1 MRTSAAC
8 ALGGR
13 ALNAAD
19 RLEAARRALVL
30 AERAAGVSSVAV
42 LPGRASQGEAVLGE
56 ATGGAVPC
64 GAPSG
69 RAFAGGARAGA
80 ASDAARWREAS
91 GGWAVPEC
99 LAEILPRG
107 LERGMSVGF
116 SGSILIGLLLAGIAS
131 GSGAWSV
138 FLGMAGVGWEAA
150 ESLGVEASRTVCV
163 PRVGDAA
170 RTQALTAAVDGF
182 DVAVI
187 GSSIR
192 LDARE
197 RRLLSKR
204 AAVRG
209 CLLLGEG
216 WDCRDR
222 VSGEVVAVEGVD
234 RGVGHVRA
242 LLVEAASGR
251 RRVRLRIGARGWA
264 PAQAADGEKNEG
276 VGRVQGGL
284 SLVEAI
290 PS

>member
-13 ALNAAD
+13 VLSAAE

-30 AERAAGVSSVAV
+30 AESAAGVSSVAV
-42 LPGRASQGEAVLGE
+42 LPGRASHGEAVLGA
-56 ATGGAVPC
+56 ATGGAAPRE
-64 GAPSG
+64 APSG
-69 RAFAGGARAGA
+69 RAWSGA

-107 LERGMSVGF
+107 LEPGMSVGF
-116 SGSILIGLLLAGIAS
+116 SGSVLMGLLLAGIAS

-138 FLGMAGVGWEAA
+138 FLGMPGMGWDAAG
-150 ESLGVEASRTVCV
+150 SLGVDASRTVCV
-163 PRVGDAA
+163 PKVGDAA

-182 DVAVI
+182 DVVVV

-209 CLLLGEG
+209 SLLLGEG

-222 VSGEVVAVEGVD
+222 VRGEVVAVEGVD

-242 LLVEAASGR
+242 LLVEATSGR
-251 RRVRLRIGARGWA
+251 RRVRLRIGACGWA
-264 PAQAADGEKNEG
+264 PAQASDGEKNEAA
-276 VGRVQGGL
+276 GRAQGGL

>member
-8 ALGGR
+8 AALGGR

-64 GAPSG
+64 GA
-69 RAFAGGARAGA
+69 FAGGARAGG
-80 ASDAARWREAS
+80 ASNAARWIEAS

-107 LERGMSVGF
+107 LEWGMSVGF

-163 PRVGDAA
+163 PRVGNAA

-251 RRVRLRIGARGWA
+251 RRVRLQIGARGWA
-264 PAQAADGEKNEG
+264 PVQAADGERHEG
-276 VGRVQGGL
+276 VGRAQGGL

>member
-8 ALGGR
+8 SLGGR
-13 ALNAAD
+13 ALNAED
-19 RLEAARRALVL
+19 RLEAARRALAL
-30 AERAAGVSSVAV
+30 AERAAGVSPVAV
-42 LPGRASQGEAVLGE
+42 LPGRASHGEAVLGE

-276 VGRVQGGL
+276 VGRAQGGL

>member
-13 ALNAAD
+13 ALSAAE

-30 AERAAGVSSVAV
+30 AESAAGVSSVAV
-42 LPGRASQGEAVLGE
+42 LPGRASHGEAVLGA
-56 ATGGAVPC
+56 ATGGAAPRE
-64 GAPSG
+64 APSG
-69 RAFAGGARAGA
+69 RAWSGA

-107 LERGMSVGF
+107 LEPGMSVGF
-116 SGSILIGLLLAGIAS
+116 SGSVLMGLLLAGIAS

-138 FLGMAGVGWEAA
+138 FLGMPGMGWDAA
-150 ESLGVEASRTVCV
+150 RSLGVDASRTVCV
-163 PRVGDAA
+163 PKAGDAA

-182 DVAVI
+182 DVVVV

-209 CLLLGEG
+209 SLLLGEG

-222 VSGEVVAVEGVD
+222 VRGEVVAVEGVD

-242 LLVEAASGR
+242 LLVEATSGR
-251 RRVRLRIGARGWA
+251 RRVRLRIGACGWA
-264 PAQAADGEKNEG
+264 PVQASDGEKNEAA
-276 VGRVQGGL
+276 GRAQGGL

>member
-13 ALNAAD
+13 ALNAED
-19 RLEAARRALVL
+19 RLEAARRALAL
-30 AERAAGVSSVAV
+30 AERAAGVSPVAV
-42 LPGRASQGEAVLGE
+42 LPGRASHGEAVLGE

-163 PRVGDAA
+163 PKVGDAA

>member
-13 ALNAAD
+13 ALNAED
-19 RLEAARRALVL
+19 RLEAARRALAL

-42 LPGRASQGEAVLGE
+42 LPGRASHGEAVLGE

-91 GGWAVPEC
+91 VGWAVPEC
-99 LAEILPRG
+99 LAVILPRG

-163 PRVGDAA
+163 PKVGDAA

-251 RRVRLRIGARGWA
+251 RRVRLRIGACGWA
-264 PAQAADGEKNEG
+264 PAQAAAGEKKEG
-276 VGRVQGGL
+276 VGRAQGGL

>member
-13 ALNAAD
+13 ALNAED
-19 RLEAARRALVL
+19 RLEAARRALAL
-30 AERAAGVSSVAV
+30 AERAAGVSPVAV
-42 LPGRASQGEAVLGE
+42 LPGRASHGEAVLGE

-69 RAFAGGARAGA
+69 RAFAGGARDGA

-163 PRVGDAA
+163 PKVGDAA

-264 PAQAADGEKNEG
+264 PAQAADGERHEG

>member
-64 GAPSG
+64 GA
-69 RAFAGGARAGA
+69 FAGGARAGA
-80 ASDAARWREAS
+80 ASNAARWREAS

-242 LLVEAASGR
+242 LLVEAAAGR
-251 RRVRLRIGARGWA
+251 RRVRLWIGARGWA
-264 PAQAADGEKNEG
+264 PAQAADGERHEG
-276 VGRVQGGL
+276 VGHAQGGL

>member
-64 GAPSG
+64 GA
-69 RAFAGGARAGA
+69 FAGGARAGGV
-80 ASDAARWREAS
+80 SNAARWRETS

-264 PAQAADGEKNEG
+264 PAQAADGERHEG
-276 VGRVQGGL
+276 VGRAQGGL

>member
-13 ALNAAD
+13 ALNAED
-19 RLEAARRALVL
+19 RLEAARRALAL
-30 AERAAGVSSVAV
+30 AERAAGVSPVAV
-42 LPGRASQGEAVLGE
+42 LPGRASHGEAVLGE

-163 PRVGDAA
+163 PKVGDAA

-197 RRLLSKR
+197 RRLFSKR

>member
-8 ALGGR
+8 SLGGR
-13 ALNAAD
+13 ALNAED
-19 RLEAARRALVL
+19 RLEAARRALAL
-30 AERAAGVSSVAV
+30 AERAAGVSPVAV
-42 LPGRASQGEAVLGE
+42 LPGRASHGEAVLGE
-56 ATGGAVPC
+56 ATGEAVPC

-163 PRVGDAA
+163 PKVGDAA

-197 RRLLSKR
+197 RRLFSKR

>member
-13 ALNAAD
+13 ALSAVE

-30 AERAAGVSSVAV
+30 AESAAGVSSVAV
-42 LPGRASQGEAVLGE
+42 LPGRASHGEAVLG
-56 ATGGAVPC
+56 APSGGAAPRE
-64 GAPSG
+64 APSG
-69 RAFAGGARAGA
+69 RAWSGA

-107 LERGMSVGF
+107 LEPGMSVGF
-116 SGSILIGLLLAGIAS
+116 SGSVLMGLLLAGIAS

-138 FLGMAGVGWEAA
+138 FLGMPGMGWDAAG
-150 ESLGVEASRTVCV
+150 SLGVDASRTVCV
-163 PRVGDAA
+163 PKVGDAA

-182 DVAVI
+182 DVVVV

-209 CLLLGEG
+209 SLLLGEG

-222 VSGEVVAVEGVD
+222 VRGEVVAVEGVD

-242 LLVEAASGR
+242 LLVEATSGR
-251 RRVRLRIGARGWA
+251 RRVRLRIGACGWA
-264 PAQAADGEKNEG
+264 PAQASDGEKNEAA
-276 VGRVQGGL
+276 GRAQGGL

>member
-8 ALGGR
+8 AALGGR

-64 GAPSG
+64 GA
-69 RAFAGGARAGA
+69 FAGGARAGA
-80 ASDAARWREAS
+80 ASNAARWIEAS

-107 LERGMSVGF
+107 LEWGMSVGF

-163 PRVGDAA
+163 PRVGNAA

-251 RRVRLRIGARGWA
+251 RRVRLQIGARGWA
-264 PAQAADGEKNEG
+264 PVQAADGERHEG
-276 VGRVQGGL
+276 VGRAQGGL

>member
-91 GGWAVPEC
+91 GGWVVPEC

-163 PRVGDAA
+163 PRVGNAA

-276 VGRVQGGL
+276 VGHARGGL

>member
-8 ALGGR
+8 SLGGR
-13 ALNAAD
+13 ALNAED
-19 RLEAARRALVL
+19 RLEAARRALAL
-30 AERAAGVSSVAV
+30 AERAAGVSPVAV
-42 LPGRASQGEAVLGE
+42 LPGRASHGEAVLGE
-56 ATGGAVPC
+56 ATGEAVPC

-163 PRVGDAA
+163 PKVGDAA

-276 VGRVQGGL
+276 VGRAQGGL

>member
-1 MRTSAAC
+1 MRPSAAC
-8 ALGGR
+8 AHGGR

-19 RLEAARRALVL
+19 RLKAARRALVL

-64 GAPSG
+64 GA
-69 RAFAGGARAGA
+69 FAGGARAGA
-80 ASDAARWREAS
+80 ASNAARWREAS

-163 PRVGDAA
+163 PRVGNAA

>member
-13 ALNAAD
+13 GLSAAE

-30 AERAAGVSSVAV
+30 AESAAGVSSVAV
-42 LPGRASQGEAVLGE
+42 LPGRASHGEAVLGA
-56 ATGGAVPC
+56 ATGGAAPRE
-64 GAPSG
+64 APSG
-69 RAFAGGARAGA
+69 RAWSGA

-107 LERGMSVGF
+107 LEPGMSVGF
-116 SGSILIGLLLAGIAS
+116 SGSVLMGLLLAGIAS

-138 FLGMAGVGWEAA
+138 FLGMPGMGWDAAG
-150 ESLGVEASRTVCV
+150 SLGVDASRTVCV
-163 PRVGDAA
+163 PKVGDAA

-182 DVAVI
+182 DVVVV

-209 CLLLGEG
+209 SLLLGEG

-222 VSGEVVAVEGVD
+222 VRGEVVAVEGVN

-242 LLVEAASGR
+242 LLVEATSGR
-251 RRVRLRIGARGWA
+251 RRVRLRIGACGWA
-264 PAQAADGEKNEG
+264 PAQASDGEKNEAA
-276 VGRVQGGL
+276 GRAQGGL

>member
-13 ALNAAD
+13 ALNAED
-19 RLEAARRALVL
+19 RLEAARRALAL
-30 AERAAGVSSVAV
+30 AERAAGVSPVAV
-42 LPGRASQGEAVLGE
+42 LPGRASHGEAVLGE
-56 ATGGAVPC
+56 ATGGAVTC

-69 RAFAGGARAGA
+69 RAFAGGARDGA

-163 PRVGDAA
+163 PRVGNAA

-251 RRVRLRIGARGWA
+251 RRVRLQIGARGWA
-264 PAQAADGEKNEG
+264 PVQAADGERHEG
-276 VGRVQGGL
+276 VGRAQGGL

>member
-8 ALGGR
+8 PLGGR
-13 ALNAAD
+13 ALSAAE

-30 AERAAGVSSVAV
+30 AESAAGVSSVAV
-42 LPGRASQGEAVLGE
+42 LPGRASHGEAVLGA
-56 ATGGAVPC
+56 ATGGAAPRE
-64 GAPSG
+64 APSG
-69 RAFAGGARAGA
+69 RAWSGA

-107 LERGMSVGF
+107 LEPGMSVGF
-116 SGSILIGLLLAGIAS
+116 SGSVLMGLLLAGIAS

-138 FLGMAGVGWEAA
+138 FLGMPGMGWDAAG
-150 ESLGVEASRTVCV
+150 SLGVDASRTVCV
-163 PRVGDAA
+163 PKVGDAA

-182 DVAVI
+182 DVVVV

-209 CLLLGEG
+209 SLLLGEG
-216 WDCRDR
+216 WDCRDHVR
-222 VSGEVVAVEGVD
+222 GEVVAVEGVD

-242 LLVEAASGR
+242 LLVEATSGR
-251 RRVRLRIGARGWA
+251 RRVRLRIGACGWA
-264 PAQAADGEKNEG
+264 PAQASDGEKNEAAS
-276 VGRVQGGL
+276 RAQGGL

>member
-13 ALNAAD
+13 VLSAAE

-30 AERAAGVSSVAV
+30 AESAAGVSSVAV
-42 LPGRASQGEAVLGE
+42 LPGRASHGEAVLGA
-56 ATGGAVPC
+56 ATGGAAPRE
-64 GAPSG
+64 APSG
-69 RAFAGGARAGA
+69 RAWSGA

-107 LERGMSVGF
+107 LEPGMSVGF
-116 SGSILIGLLLAGIAS
+116 SGSVLMGLLLAGIAS

-138 FLGMAGVGWEAA
+138 FLGMPGMGWDAAG
-150 ESLGVEASRTVCV
+150 SLGVDASRTVCV
-163 PRVGDAA
+163 PKVGDAA

-182 DVAVI
+182 DVVVV

-209 CLLLGEG
+209 SLLLGEG

-222 VSGEVVAVEGVD
+222 VRGEVVAVEGVD

-242 LLVEAASGR
+242 LLVEAISGR
-251 RRVRLRIGARGWA
+251 RRVRLRIGACGWA
-264 PAQAADGEKNEG
+264 PAQASDGEKNEAA
-276 VGRVQGGL
+276 GRAQGGL

>member
-13 ALNAAD
+13 GLSAAE

-30 AERAAGVSSVAV
+30 AESAAGVSSVAV
-42 LPGRASQGEAVLGE
+42 LPGRASQGEAIMLG
-56 ATGGAVPC
+56 G
-64 GAPSG
+64 
-69 RAFAGGARAGA
+69 AFAGGARAGA

-107 LERGMSVGF
+107 LEPRMSVGF
-116 SGSILIGLLLAGIAS
+116 SGSVLMGLLLAGIAS

-138 FLGMAGVGWEAA
+138 FLGMPGMGWDAAG
-150 ESLGVEASRTVCV
+150 SLGVDASRTVCV
-163 PRVGDAA
+163 PKVGDAA
-170 RTQALTAAVDGF
+170 HTQALTAAVDGF
-182 DVAVI
+182 DVVVV

-209 CLLLGEG
+209 SLLLGEG

-222 VSGEVVAVEGVD
+222 VRGEVVAVEGVD

-242 LLVEAASGR
+242 LLVEATSGR
-251 RRVRLRIGARGWA
+251 RRVRLRIGACGWA
-264 PAQAADGEKNEG
+264 PVQASDGEKNEAA
-276 VGRVQGGL
+276 GRAQGGL

>member
-13 ALNAAD
+13 VLSAAE

-30 AERAAGVSSVAV
+30 AESAAGVSSVAV
-42 LPGRASQGEAVLGE
+42 LPGRASHGGAVLGA
-56 ATGGAVPC
+56 ATGGA
-64 GAPSG
+64 APREAPAG
-69 RAFAGGARAGA
+69 RAWSGA

-107 LERGMSVGF
+107 LEPGMSVGF
-116 SGSILIGLLLAGIAS
+116 SGSVLMGLLLAGIAS

-138 FLGMAGVGWEAA
+138 FLGMPGMGWDAA
-150 ESLGVEASRTVCV
+150 ESLGVDASRTVCV
-163 PRVGDAA
+163 PKVGDAA

-182 DVAVI
+182 DVVVV

-209 CLLLGEG
+209 SLLLGEG

-222 VSGEVVAVEGVD
+222 VRGEVVAVEGVN

-242 LLVEAASGR
+242 LLVEATSGR
-251 RRVRLRIGARGWA
+251 RRVRLRIGACGWA
-264 PAQAADGEKNEG
+264 PAQASDGEKNEAA
-276 VGRVQGGL
+276 GRAQGGL

>member
-13 ALNAAD
+13 ALNAED
-19 RLEAARRALVL
+19 RLEAARRALAL
-30 AERAAGVSSVAV
+30 AERAAGVSPVAV
-42 LPGRASQGEAVLGE
+42 LPGRASHGEAVLSE

-69 RAFAGGARAGA
+69 RAFAGGARDGA

-138 FLGMAGVGWEAA
+138 FLGMPGMGWDAAG
-150 ESLGVEASRTVCV
+150 SLGVDASRTVCV
-163 PRVGDAA
+163 PKVGDAA

-182 DVAVI
+182 DVVVV

-209 CLLLGEG
+209 SLLLGEG

-222 VSGEVVAVEGVD
+222 VRGEVVAVEGVD

-264 PAQAADGEKNEG
+264 PAQAADGERHEG
-276 VGRVQGGL
+276 VGRAQGGL

>member
-19 RLEAARRALVL
+19 RLKAARRALVL

-64 GAPSG
+64 GA
-69 RAFAGGARAGA
+69 FAGGARAGA
-80 ASDAARWREAS
+80 ASNAARWREAS

-163 PRVGDAA
+163 PRVGNAA

>member
-64 GAPSG
+64 GA
-69 RAFAGGARAGA
+69 FAGGARAGA
-80 ASDAARWREAS
+80 ASNAARWREAS

-264 PAQAADGEKNEG
+264 PAQAADGERHEG
-276 VGRVQGGL
+276 VGRAQGGL

>member
-13 ALNAAD
+13 ALSAAE

-30 AERAAGVSSVAV
+30 AESAAGVSSVAV
-42 LPGRASQGEAVLGE
+42 LPGRASHGEAVLG
-56 ATGGAVPC
+56 APTGGAAPRE
-64 GAPSG
+64 APSG
-69 RAFAGGARAGA
+69 RAWSGA

-107 LERGMSVGF
+107 LEPGMSVGF
-116 SGSILIGLLLAGIAS
+116 SGSVLMGLLLAGIAS

-138 FLGMAGVGWEAA
+138 FLGMPGMGWDAAG
-150 ESLGVEASRTVCV
+150 SLGVDASRTVCV
-163 PRVGDAA
+163 PKVGDAA
-170 RTQALTAAVDGF
+170 RTQALTAVVDGF
-182 DVAVI
+182 DVVVV

-209 CLLLGEG
+209 SLLLGEG

-222 VSGEVVAVEGVD
+222 VRGEVVAVEGVN

-242 LLVEAASGR
+242 LLVEATSGR
-251 RRVRLRIGARGWA
+251 RRVRLRIGACGWA
-264 PAQAADGEKNEG
+264 PAQASDGEKNEAA
-276 VGRVQGGL
+276 GRAQGGL

>member
-8 ALGGR
+8 SLGGR
-13 ALNAAD
+13 ALNAED
-19 RLEAARRALVL
+19 RLEAARRALAL
-30 AERAAGVSSVAV
+30 AERAAGVSPVAV
-42 LPGRASQGEAVLGE
+42 LPGRASHGEAVLGE
-56 ATGGAVPC
+56 ATGEAVPC

-163 PRVGDAA
+163 PKVGDAA

>member
-13 ALNAAD
+13 ALNAED
-19 RLEAARRALVL
+19 RLEAARRALAL
-30 AERAAGVSSVAV
+30 AERAAGVSPVAV
-42 LPGRASQGEAVLGE
+42 LPGRASHGEAVLGE

-69 RAFAGGARAGA
+69 RAFAGGARDGA

-150 ESLGVEASRTVCV
+150 ESLGVEASRTVSV
-163 PRVGDAA
+163 PKVGDAA

>member
-8 ALGGR
+8 AALGGR

-64 GAPSG
+64 GA
-69 RAFAGGARAGA
+69 FAGGARAGG
-80 ASDAARWREAS
+80 ASNAARWREAS

-251 RRVRLRIGARGWA
+251 RRVWLRIGARGWA

-276 VGRVQGGL
+276 VGRIQGGL

>member
-13 ALNAAD
+13 VLSAAE

-30 AERAAGVSSVAV
+30 AESAAGVSSVAV
-42 LPGRASQGEAVLGE
+42 LPGRASHGGAVLG
-56 ATGGAVPC
+56 APTGGAAPRE
-64 GAPSG
+64 APSG
-69 RAFAGGARAGA
+69 RAWSGA

-107 LERGMSVGF
+107 LEPGMSVGF
-116 SGSILIGLLLAGIAS
+116 SGSVLMGLLLAGIAS
-131 GSGAWSV
+131 GSGAWSI
-138 FLGMAGVGWEAA
+138 FLGMPGMGWDAAG
-150 ESLGVEASRTVCV
+150 SLGVDASRTVCV
-163 PRVGDAA
+163 PKVGDAA

-182 DVAVI
+182 DVVVV

-209 CLLLGEG
+209 SLLLGEG

-222 VSGEVVAVEGVD
+222 VRGEVVAVEGVN

-242 LLVEAASGR
+242 LLVEATSGR
-251 RRVRLRIGARGWA
+251 RRVRLRIGACGWA
-264 PAQAADGEKNEG
+264 PAQASDGEKNEAA
-276 VGRVQGGL
+276 GRAQGGL

>member
-64 GAPSG
+64 GA
-69 RAFAGGARAGA
+69 FAGGARAGG
-80 ASDAARWREAS
+80 ASNAARWREAS

-251 RRVRLRIGARGWA
+251 RRVRLQIGARGWA
-264 PAQAADGEKNEG
+264 PVQAADGERHEG
-276 VGRVQGGL
+276 VGRAQGGL

>member
-13 ALNAAD
+13 GLSAAE

-30 AERAAGVSSVAV
+30 AESAAGVSSVAV
-42 LPGRASQGEAVLGE
+42 LPGRASHGEAVLG
-56 ATGGAVPC
+56 APSGGAAPRE
-64 GAPSG
+64 APSG
-69 RAFAGGARAGA
+69 RAWSGA

-107 LERGMSVGF
+107 LEPGMSVGF
-116 SGSILIGLLLAGIAS
+116 SGSVLMGLLLAGIAS

-138 FLGMAGVGWEAA
+138 FLGMPGMGWDAAG
-150 ESLGVEASRTVCV
+150 SLGVDASRTVCV
-163 PRVGDAA
+163 PKVGDAA
-170 RTQALTAAVDGF
+170 HTQALTAAVDGF
-182 DVAVI
+182 DVVVV

-209 CLLLGEG
+209 SLLLGEG

-222 VSGEVVAVEGVD
+222 VRGEVVAVEGVD

-242 LLVEAASGR
+242 LLVEATSGR
-251 RRVRLRIGARGWA
+251 RRVRLRIGACGWA
-264 PAQAADGEKNEG
+264 PAQASDGEKNEAA
-276 VGRVQGGL
+276 GRAQGGL

>member
-13 ALNAAD
+13 VLSAAE

-30 AERAAGVSSVAV
+30 AESAAGVSSVAV
-42 LPGRASQGEAVLGE
+42 LPGRASHGEAVLGA
-56 ATGGAVPC
+56 ATGGAAPRE
-64 GAPSG
+64 APSG
-69 RAFAGGARAGA
+69 RAWSGT

-107 LERGMSVGF
+107 LEPGMSVGF
-116 SGSILIGLLLAGIAS
+116 SGSVLMGLLLAGIAS

-138 FLGMAGVGWEAA
+138 FLGMPGMGWDAAG
-150 ESLGVEASRTVCV
+150 SLGVDASRTVCV
-163 PRVGDAA
+163 LKVGDAA

-182 DVAVI
+182 DVVVV

-209 CLLLGEG
+209 SLLLGEG

-222 VSGEVVAVEGVD
+222 VRGEVVAVEGVD

-242 LLVEAASGR
+242 LLVEATSGR
-251 RRVRLRIGARGWA
+251 RRVRLRIGACGWA
-264 PAQAADGEKNEG
+264 PAQASDGEKNEAA
-276 VGRVQGGL
+276 GRAQGGL

>member
-1 MRTSAAC
+1 M
-8 ALGGR
+8 LGG
-13 ALNAAD
+13 
-19 RLEAARRALVL
+19 
-30 AERAAGVSSVAV
+30 
-42 LPGRASQGEAVLGE
+42 
-56 ATGGAVPC
+56 
-64 GAPSG
+64 
-69 RAFAGGARAGA
+69 AFAGGARAGA

-131 GSGAWSV
+131 SSGAWSV

-163 PRVGDAA
+163 PKVGDAA

-242 LLVEAASGR
+242 LLV
-251 RRVRLRIGARGWA
+251 
-264 PAQAADGEKNEG
+264 
-276 VGRVQGGL
+276 
-284 SLVEAI
+284 
-290 PS
+290 

>member
-163 PRVGDAA
+163 PKVGDAA

>member
-13 ALNAAD
+13 ALSAAE

-30 AERAAGVSSVAV
+30 AESAAGVSSVAV
-42 LPGRASQGEAVLGE
+42 LPGRASHGEAVLG
-56 ATGGAVPC
+56 APTGGAAPRE
-64 GAPSG
+64 APSG
-69 RAFAGGARAGA
+69 RAWSGA

-107 LERGMSVGF
+107 LEPGMSVGF
-116 SGSILIGLLLAGIAS
+116 SGSVLMGLLLAGIAS

-138 FLGMAGVGWEAA
+138 FLGMPGMGWDAAG
-150 ESLGVEASRTVCV
+150 SLGVDASRTVCV
-163 PRVGDAA
+163 PKVGDAA

-182 DVAVI
+182 DVVVV

-209 CLLLGEG
+209 SLLLGEG

-222 VSGEVVAVEGVD
+222 VRGEVVAVEGVN

-242 LLVEAASGR
+242 LLVEATSGR
-251 RRVRLRIGARGWA
+251 RRVRLRIGACGWA
-264 PAQAADGEKNEG
+264 PAQASDGEKNEAA
-276 VGRVQGGL
+276 GRAQGGL

>member
-64 GAPSG
+64 GA
-69 RAFAGGARAGA
+69 FAGGARAGA
-80 ASDAARWREAS
+80 ASNAARWREAS

-163 PRVGDAA
+163 PRVGGAA

-242 LLVEAASGR
+242 LLVEAAAGR
-251 RRVRLRIGARGWA
+251 RRVRLWIGARGWA
-264 PAQAADGEKNEG
+264 PAQAADGERHEG
-276 VGRVQGGL
+276 VGHAQGGL

>member
-13 ALNAAD
+13 GLSAAE

-30 AERAAGVSSVAV
+30 AESAAGVSSVAV
-42 LPGRASQGEAVLGE
+42 LPGRASHGEAVLG
-56 ATGGAVPC
+56 APSGGAAPRE
-64 GAPSG
+64 APSG
-69 RAFAGGARAGA
+69 RAWSGA

-107 LERGMSVGF
+107 LEPGMSVGF
-116 SGSILIGLLLAGIAS
+116 SGSVLMGLLLAGIAS

-138 FLGMAGVGWEAA
+138 FLGMPGMGWDAAG
-150 ESLGVEASRTVCV
+150 SLGVDASRTVCV
-163 PRVGDAA
+163 PKVGDAA

-182 DVAVI
+182 DVVVV

-209 CLLLGEG
+209 SLLLGEG

-222 VSGEVVAVEGVD
+222 VRGEVVAVEGVD

-242 LLVEAASGR
+242 LLVEATSGR
-251 RRVRLRIGARGWA
+251 RRVRLRIGACGWA
-264 PAQAADGEKNEG
+264 PAQASDGEKNEAA
-276 VGRVQGGL
+276 GRAQGGL

>member
-13 ALNAAD
+13 GLSAAE

-30 AERAAGVSSVAV
+30 AESAAGVSSVAV
-42 LPGRASQGEAVLGE
+42 LPGRASHGEAVLG
-56 ATGGAVPC
+56 APSGGAAPRE
-64 GAPSG
+64 APSG
-69 RAFAGGARAGA
+69 RAWSGA

-91 GGWAVPEC
+91 GGWEVPEC

-107 LERGMSVGF
+107 LEPGMSVGF
-116 SGSILIGLLLAGIAS
+116 SGSVLMGLLLAGIAS

-138 FLGMAGVGWEAA
+138 FLGMPGMGWDAAG
-150 ESLGVEASRTVCV
+150 SLGVDASRTVCV
-163 PRVGDAA
+163 PKVGDAA

-242 LLVEAASGR
+242 LLVEATSGR
-251 RRVRLRIGARGWA
+251 RRVRLRIGACGWA
-264 PAQAADGEKNEG
+264 PAQASDGEKNEAA
-276 VGRVQGGL
+276 GRAQGGL

>member
-8 ALGGR
+8 SLGGR
-13 ALNAAD
+13 ALNAED
-19 RLEAARRALVL
+19 RLEAARRALAL
-30 AERAAGVSSVAV
+30 AERAAGVSPVAV
-42 LPGRASQGEAVLGE
+42 LPGRASHGEAVLGE